1 MIYLIGSI
9 IVLGTNST
17 ILVGYLGCLAR
28 VSEIGMYDLGE
39 VAYGTLLHYM
49 AQYSQG
55 KQRLG
60 GYLLV
65 WDVRIF
71 LSTFTVLL
79 FVSLLSHAHV
89 VWTSRRL
96 AWGILWRRLTPI
108 YSVGPHQISIDFQ
121 AIRQSTFPRLRH
133 RLKTITPEE
142 VNTIQIAHIFP
153 KFKRILAH
161 HTCF

>member
-1 MIYLIGSI
+1 M
-9 IVLGTNST
+9 
-17 ILVGYLGCLAR
+17 
-28 VSEIGMYDLGE
+28 
-39 VAYGTLLHYM
+39 
-49 AQYSQG
+49 
-55 KQRLG
+55 
-60 GYLLV
+60 

-89 VWTSRRL
+89 VLFLVEIWAYEYLDLEAPCLGHSMEK
-96 AWGILWRRLTPI
+96 A
-108 YSVGPHQISIDFQ
+108 YPHLLCWATSIDFQ